1 MQTSLSG
8 RSPVVGDTLSLNGS
22 KFEITDRSTYRNNEG
37 YFVTEFCAEDDDTE
51 NYLLRESYPN
61 GAVKWFFTRWQ
72 EPDGF
77 KDDSGREIRDYLKNS
92 EFNLPQRITYK
103 GEQFMF
109 ADKTDGIYADNPG
122 EDEKKITYD
131 YWNGDHTRNL
141 AIESWEDGSMDFYIG
156 SYIEPSQGLLEQGS
170 SFSRRSRSSDDEGN
184 SPFSVFISAVII
196 AVIFLPE
203 LSFIPVDTMLSG
215 ALCIMAVGLFIWS
228 ATRNNITS
236 GVTAVITALG
246 LGAGFDRF
254 APLGTWQGAAMLL
267 LAPFI
272 LCRLTGEGVRKG
284 RKARLCA
291 LMLAAPVLAAG
302 LRRYYSY
309 APEPHSPGQFLL
321 AVAPALICG
330 VFGYILALFII
341 PDTAAEQQS

>member
-1 MQTSLSG
+1 MQTNLGG
-8 RSPVVGDTLSLNGS
+8 RSPVVGDTLILKGS
-22 KFEITDRSTYRNNEG
+22 AFEITDRSTYRNNEG

-61 GAVKWFFTRWQ
+61 GSVKWFFTKWH

-77 KDDSGREIRDYLKNS
+77 KDDSGREIRDYLKNG
-92 EFNLPQRITYK
+92 EFNLPQRINRR
-103 GEQFMF
+103 EEHFMF

-141 AIESWEDGSMDFYIG
+141 AIESWQDGSMDFYIG
-156 SYIEPSQGLLEQGS
+156 SYIEPSEGLLEPGS
-170 SFSRRSRSSDDEGN
+170 SFSRRSSSSDEGN
-184 SPFSVFISAVII
+184 SPFSVVFTII
-196 AVIFLPE
+196 VMMVIFLPE

-215 ALCIMAVGLFIWS
+215 ALGIMAVGLFIW
-228 ATRNNITS
+228 AALKNTLTS

-272 LCRLTGEGVRKG
+272 LCRLTGDDGRKG
-284 RKARLCA
+284 KKARLCA
-291 LMLAAPVLAAG
+291 FMLAAPTLAAG
-302 LRRYYSY
+302 LRRYFSF
-309 APEPHSPGQFLL
+309 APEPHYFGQYLL
-321 AVAPALICG
+321 AAGPALICG
-330 VFGYILALFII
+330 IFGYILALFII
-341 PDTAAEQQS
+341 PDSAAEQKS